1 MPPGQPSPAPGA
13 APASGRPDP
22 PAVPVVGVDIGGTK
36 LLAVRLDPDGTVVP
50 DIAIAVPQRGPA
62 VVEEVAAAA
71 HRLAGPG
78 GPGAIGVGV
87 PGLVDGT
94 GTVRFA
100 PNLQG
105 LVSTPVT
112 EALGDALPGWRV
124 WVGNDATAA
133 GWGEHVRG
141 AARHADEVLVIT
153 LGTGIGGAIISGGRL
168 VEGCNRYAGEFG
180 HMVVDPHGPRCPCG
194 KQGCWER
201 FASGSGLGA
210 LGRETAVAGQAPR
223 LVALAG
229 GDAEA
234 VRGEHVTAA
243 AAEGDGP
250 ALEIMNR
257 FGWWVALGLANLAN
271 ALDPRLIVLGGGLI
285 SAGDVL
291 IEPTR
296 RAFVALVE
304 APFARNGV
312 EIEPAQLGSEAGAI
326 GAGLLAA
333 AVDPAPGQR

>member
-1 MPPGQPSPAPGA
+1 M
-13 APASGRPDP
+13 
-22 PAVPVVGVDIGGTK
+22 VGVDVGGTK
-36 LLAVRLDPDGTVVP
+36 LLAVRLDPDGTVAPDTAIVVP
-50 DIAIAVPQRGPA
+50 REGPA
-62 VVEEVAAAA
+62 VVEEMAAAA
-71 HRLAGPG
+71 RRLAGPN

-105 LVSTPVT
+105 LVGTPVT
-112 EALGDALPGWRV
+112 DALGIALPGWKV

-133 GWGEHVRG
+133 GWGEHARG
-141 AARHADEVLVIT
+141 AARHADEVLVVT
-153 LGTGIGGAIISGGRL
+153 LGTGIGGAIISGGQL

-210 LGRETAVAGQAPR
+210 LGREMATAGEAPR

-234 VRGEHVTAA
+234 VRGEHVTGA
-243 AAEGDGP
+243 AAEGDEP
-250 ALEIMNR
+250 ALEIMKR

-271 ALDPRLIVLGGGLI
+271 ALDPSLIVLGGGLI
-285 SAGDVL
+285 TAGDVL

-296 RAFVALVE
+296 QAFAALVE
-304 APFARNGV
+304 APFARAQV
-312 EIEPAQLGSEAGAI
+312 KVEPAVLGAQAGAI
-326 GAGLLAA
+326 GAALLAA
-333 AVDPAPGQR
+333 AADHPPAPGER